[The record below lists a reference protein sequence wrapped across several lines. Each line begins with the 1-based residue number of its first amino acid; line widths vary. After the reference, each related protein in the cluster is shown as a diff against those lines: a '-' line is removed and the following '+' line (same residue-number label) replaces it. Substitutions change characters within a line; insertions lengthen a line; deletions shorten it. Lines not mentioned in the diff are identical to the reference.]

1 MEMLRREVK
10 WGLLGLMGV
19 IGLVIVM
26 SSWFTVPEGYVSVIT
41 RNGKVIGEA
50 SPGLNWKVPLI
61 DAAHDMSVKTQR
73 VNFEEVQSYSK
84 DIQQSTSYI
93 SVNFR
98 LLPTVVSKTY
108 SNVGLNYDEV
118 LLNTRV
124 YKHLKETFGKYNAVE
139 IISQRDKLSELVE
152 QVLRDDMEPFG
163 IMIEDVQLAN
173 IDFSESYEHAAELA
187 ATAQAKVV
195 QAKQE
200 LEKARVDAQVQVA
213 QAEAGALA
221 TKAKADAEAYR
232 VKAEGEADAF
242 RLTAQGNARA
252 DALTAQMKALGGDPA
267 LTVDYFRALS
277 WNGTLPTTMVPGG
290 TLPIL
295 NMK

>member
-1 MEMLRREVK
+1 MEMRREVK
-10 WGLLGLMGV
+10 WGLLGLIGV
-19 IGLVIVM
+19 IGLVVVM

-50 SPGLNWKVPLI
+50 GPGLNWKMPLI
-61 DAAHDMSVKTQR
+61 DDAHDMSVKTQR
-73 VNFEEVQSYSK
+73 VNFEGVQSYSK

-98 LLPTVVSKTY
+98 LLPNVVTKTY
-108 SNVGLNYDEV
+108 STVGLNYDEV

-152 QVLRDDMEPFG
+152 QVLRDDMEAFG
-163 IMIEDVQLAN
+163 VIIEDVQLAN

-187 ATAQAKVV
+187 ATAQATVV
-195 QAKQE
+195 QARQE
-200 LEKARVDAQVQVA
+200 LEKAKVDAQVQVA
-213 QAEAGALA
+213 QAEAAALA

-232 VKAEGEADAF
+232 VKAEGDALAAAISARGQALSSNPGYLELF
-242 RLTAQGNARA
+242 RLERWQGQVPTSMIPGATVPFIN
-252 DALTAQMKALGGDPA
+252 LG
-267 LTVDYFRALS
+267 
-277 WNGTLPTTMVPGG
+277 
-290 TLPIL
+290 
-295 NMK
+295 K